1 MHRCNGARDEEATE
15 RQKIK
20 LGRLEDTIRQIHICI
35 FLLPTGWSTFLF
47 SRFHAATPG
56 SSCIAVGSPLT
67 SSFCSSA
74 DNSTCPTSRRVS
86 RPVTDPSSKSI
97 LRKKKADRKKQE
109 GKRGSS
115 PATKLPGTG
124 QIQLSFRITIYN
136 RVRETDR
143 ILAYENMSGRTCG
156 DTAGKRL
163 GDSPAGRSGLIKRC
177 TGATRDR
184 ESAVSPR
191 AIVSGDL
198 CHSTEWLSAS
208 LAATVVAE
216 TTNEN
221 KMYGREKGKE
231 RRFAI
236 AGDFGEDAQSGKD
249 GKRRGETERTTRH
262 HATVNK
268 VINGDRVN

>member
-1 MHRCNGARDEEATE
+1 MLR
-15 RQKIK
+15 I
-20 LGRLEDTIRQIHICI
+20 LV
-35 FLLPTGWSTFLF
+35 P
-47 SRFHAATPG
+47 P
-56 SSCIAVGSPLT
+56 VSPLVPRWRVP
-67 SSFCSSA
+67 SVRR
-74 DNSTCPTSRRVS
+74 PTTRRVPRPDAS
-86 RPVTDPSSKSI
+86 RDPSPI
-97 LRKKKADRKKQE
+97 LRASQSYVFHREKKVDRKKQE

-143 ILAYENMSGRTCG
+143 ILAYENMSGRACG
-156 DTAGKRL
+156 DSAGKRL

-198 CHSTEWLSAS
+198 CHSTEWLSAL
-208 LAATVVAE
+208 LAATVVVE
-216 TTNEN
+216 TTSEN
-221 KMYGREKGKE
+221 KMYGREKGKG

-236 AGDFGEDAQSGKD
+236 AGDFGEDAPKWKGWKEKKRDGENDTSPRYGKQS
-249 GKRRGETERTTRH
+249 
-262 HATVNK
+262 N
-268 VINGDRVN
+268 